1 MHAVILK
8 PLPGVTA
15 CGALQIDVLKWTT
28 SDGLWSSHHLNA
40 KFWIRLCY
48 FTLLVGELPETWTAP
63 EIYLTEISNP
73 TASSKPTTKSPRNPS
88 RFSVSAVSLASKQH
102 LRSSGGTRTQ
112 RSENSIEVF
121 AEHRMVADLQTR
133 CIHLGR
139 CGRLMACRLKFGTSF
154 ISFIWIFEEQLHASK
169 LQRPP
174 GLCRIGMAI
183 WVLHSWSLLH
193 VNE

>member
-1 MHAVILK
+1 MPSFESDFAILRCLCENFLRPGQLQRYTSQK
-8 PLPGVTA
+8 SLTQQLPA
-15 CGALQIDVLKWTT
+15 SQQLNLQ
-28 SDGLWSSHHLNA
+28 
-40 KFWIRLCY
+40 
-48 FTLLVGELPETWTAP
+48 
-63 EIYLTEISNP
+63 EIH
-73 TASSKPTTKSPRNPS
+73 RD
-88 RFSVSAVSLASKQH
+88 SVSAVSLASKQH

-154 ISFIWIFEEQLHASK
+154 ISFIWNFEEQLHASK

-183 WVLHSWSLLH
+183 WVLHCWSLLH